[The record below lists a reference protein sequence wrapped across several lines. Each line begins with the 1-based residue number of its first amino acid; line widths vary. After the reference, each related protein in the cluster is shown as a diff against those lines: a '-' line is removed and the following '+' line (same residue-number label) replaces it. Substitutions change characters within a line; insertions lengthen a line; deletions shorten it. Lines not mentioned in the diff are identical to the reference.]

1 MLLAYNAE
9 VFLNRY
15 LENRQPG
22 KALQYVLRLRWPNVF
37 DLIREHNLFTDV
49 QDQALL
55 LVEFDQ
61 ELINQK
67 KEAGEAIT
75 GRSPAISLLVDHVY
89 SIPVRIPN
97 CYSIKFVNIL
107 MQVPRVVQQLRAR
120 PYYLYLYLDALF
132 EKDPHLAS
140 DFADNQV
147 QLYAEFAPKRLIDF
161 LRASNYYSLE
171 KVVQFRRNL
180 HNFADEIG

>member
-9 VFLNRY
+9 EFLNRY

-61 ELINQK
+61 ELINQR
-67 KEAGEAIT
+67 KEAGEAVT

-89 SIPVRIPN
+89 SIPV
-97 CYSIKFVNIL
+97 SILHCCTPDPLTIVT
-107 MQVPRVVQQLRAR
+107 QVPRVVQQLRAR

-140 DFADNQV
+140 DYADNQV
-147 QLYAEFAPKRLIDF
+147 QLYAEFAPKQLIDF

-171 KVVQFRRNL
+171 KVDNLVRNR
-180 HNFADEIG
+180 HKIC

>member
-1 MLLAYNAE
+1 MLLTYNAE

-67 KEAGEAIT
+67 KEAGEAVT

-89 SIPVRIPN
+89 SIPVSKLN
-97 CYSIKFVNIL
+97 CSTNQIQLTNV
-107 MQVPRVVQQLRAR
+107 MQVPRVVQQLRSR
-120 PYYLYLYLDALF
+120 PHYLYLYLDALF

-171 KVVQFRRNL
+171 KVDQSRWNL
-180 HNFADEIG
+180 HKIC